1 MKFSQQLK
9 EKYKLKKILSNKK
22 IQKKIK
28 KFAIFLEQKVKSNPN
43 IVFIAILNGVTFF
56 LVDLFKHFHSQTKF
70 IIQYACLAS
79 FSGEKVNQVKI
90 IFDFNFD
97 LNQKDIIILEDII
110 DSGSTLNFFINNL
123 KRKYQFNSL
132 KIYTLINKKKKYQR
146 NLNYPFSSLFEI
158 DDFFII
164 GYGFDYLERYRNTKA
179 IYRCLK
185 K

>member
-1 MKFSQQLK
+1 MKFSLQLK
-9 EKYKLKKILSNKK
+9 QKYKLKKILSKRK
-22 IQKKIK
+22 IQQRIK
-28 KFAIFLEQKVKSNPN
+28 KFAFFLEQQLKSNPN

-56 LVDLFKHFHSQTKF
+56 LVDLFKHFHPQQKF

-79 FSGEKVNQVKI
+79 FSGENVNQVKL
-90 IFDFNFD
+90 IFDFDFD
-97 LNQKDIIILEDII
+97 LNKKDVIILEDII
-110 DSGSTLNFFINNL
+110 DSGSTLNYFINSL
-123 KRKYQFNSL
+123 KKKYQFNSL
-132 KIYTLINKKKKYQR
+132 KIYTLINKKKKYKR

-164 GYGFDYLERYRNTKA
+164 GYGFDYLERYRNIKA